1 MDTNVFSHV
10 VLFRGIQTEEM
21 RLLLPCLQARERRYA
36 KGEVI
41 CRAGETISE
50 LGVVASGSINVM
62 VNYYWG
68 GSSIFGHFEAG
79 QVFGET
85 YAALPERELLVD
97 VVAAEDCNILF
108 LNLNKLLTTCQK
120 GCAWH
125 HQIIRNLIRL
135 SAEKNLSLSTR
146 MMQTAPKTIR
156 ERLSLYLSEQA
167 QRHRGNHFTI
177 PYSRQQLADYLSVD
191 RSALSNEL
199 SKMQQD
205 GLIRFHRNEF
215 TLLKKLDL

>member
-1 MDTNVFSHV
+1 MDTAVFSHV
-10 VLFRGIQTEEM
+10 DLFQGIRPEELQ
-21 RLLLPCLQARERRYA
+21 LLLPCLHAREKRYV
-36 KGEVI
+36 KGQVI
-41 CRAGETISE
+41 CRAGDTVTE
-50 LGVVASGSINVM
+50 LGIVASGSVNVL
-62 VNYYWG
+62 VNFYWG

-97 VVAAEDCNILF
+97 VVAAEDCEIVF
-108 LNLNKLLTTCQK
+108 LNMEKLLTTCQN

-125 HQIIRNLIRL
+125 HRVIRNLIRL
-135 SAEKNLSLSTR
+135 SAEKNISLSTR
-146 MMQTAPKTIR
+146 MMHTAPKTIR

-167 QRHRGNHFTI
+167 QRNGGDCFAI
-177 PYSRQQLADYLSVD
+177 PYSRQQLADYLGVD

-205 GLIRFHRNEF
+205 GLIRFRRNEF
-215 TLLKKLDL
+215 TLLKDLEP